1 MRLRHWLATTLS
13 LGFVLF
19 APGIVFA
26 EDAQPAAYLVPIAS
40 FQRTMS
46 A

>member
-1 MRLRHWLATTLS
+1 VV
-13 LGFVLF
+13 LGNGQEH
-19 APGIVFA
+19 P